1 MVRSERNDSR
11 PARQRFGH
19 EKCGDANCDV
29 YAQMGG
35 TDSDC
40 CNFLWHNLTD
50 AAHETTTRRHLA
62 SLAFIA
68 FLAVIYAVI
77 LLFGRSRGVEAA
89 VEELPAAA
97 SPADTVALEIKSRD
111 SAVTVKNEIKAG
123 RRSSRRK
130 ASQPK
135 SIPADIP
142 DVLDRPVSG
151 F

>member
-1 MVRSERNDSR
+1 M
-11 PARQRFGH
+11 
-19 EKCGDANCDV
+19 K
-29 YAQMGG
+29 
-35 TDSDC
+35 
-40 CNFLWHNLTD
+40 
-50 AAHETTTRRHLA
+50 TTTRRHLA

-97 SPADTVALEIKSRD
+97 EPSQADTVDLEIKSRD

-123 RRSSRRK
+123 RRNSRRK

-135 SIPADIP
+135 LIPADIP

>member
-1 MVRSERNDSR
+1 M
-11 PARQRFGH
+11 
-19 EKCGDANCDV
+19 K
-29 YAQMGG
+29 
-35 TDSDC
+35 
-40 CNFLWHNLTD
+40 
-50 AAHETTTRRHLA
+50 TTTRRHLA

-97 SPADTVALEIKSRD
+97 KPSQADTVDLEIKSRD

-135 SIPADIP
+135 SIPSDIP

>member
-1 MVRSERNDSR
+1 M
-11 PARQRFGH
+11 
-19 EKCGDANCDV
+19 K
-29 YAQMGG
+29 
-35 TDSDC
+35 
-40 CNFLWHNLTD
+40 
-50 AAHETTTRRHLA
+50 TTTRRHLA

-111 SAVTVKNEIKAG
+111 SALTVKNEIKAG